1 MTRVVA
7 YLGEAVAS
15 LWRNK
20 VRSAL
25 TMLGMIIG
33 TSSIIAVFGLSKAAT
48 SGIEGT
54 LNSFGTFPITA
65 QVDATQDYPDRA
77 QIRYSDAAR
86 LAADLGDRVHEVQP
100 SWTRTWK
107 VTYGTTSDYYEVGT
121 TGVFQDDSLQMS
133 EGRKIDAQDVQ
144 SAARVVAISQTVAD
158 KFFPNGGAVGHVLTM
173 NANRYLI
180 VGVYAPIKSPLLT
193 SLGGSDFIAV
203 PYSTFYRA
211 VNLPPDNLSIYP
223 MPGVDVDV
231 LRSQITASLR
241 HVHGPQAQY
250 EIIDGAGALK
260 TFDNVLNI
268 AGAGLAAIGT
278 VALVVA
284 GIGIMNIMLVTVTER
299 TREIGLR
306 KSIGASRADIMLQ
319 FLMESI
325 VLATLGGGTGM
336 AFGLLFTIGGAELLS
351 KQLGDLII
359 PYVLVVSIALSF
371 SIAVGM
377 IFGIYPAFRAATMDP
392 IEALRS

>member
-1 MTRVVA
+1 MTRIVA

-20 VRSAL
+20 GRSAL

-33 TSSIIAVFGLSKAAT
+33 TSSIIAVFGLSKGAT

-54 LNSFGTFPITA
+54 LNSFGTFPITV
-65 QVDATQDYPDRA
+65 QVDTSQDYPDRA
-77 QIRYSDAAR
+77 TLRYSDAAR
-86 LAADLGDRVHEVQP
+86 VAADLGDRVHEVQP

-107 VTYGTTSDYYEVGT
+107 VTYGTTSDYYAVGT
-121 TGVFQDDSLQMS
+121 AGMFQDDSLGMS
-133 EGRKIDAQDVQ
+133 EGRKIGGEDVA

-158 KFFPNGGAVGHVLTM
+158 KFFPNGNAVGHVLTM
-173 NANRYLI
+173 NGDRYLI

-193 SLGGSDFIAV
+193 SLGGSDFIV
-203 PYSTFYRA
+203 IPYSTFYRA
-211 VNLPPDNLSIYP
+211 VNVPPDSLSIYP
-223 MPGVDVDV
+223 MPGVDADT
-231 LRSQITASLR
+231 LRAPITASLQ

-250 EIIDGAGALK
+250 EIIDGAGALRA
-260 TFDNVLNI
+260 FDNVLNI
-268 AGAGLAAIGT
+268 AGTGLAAIGT
-278 VALVVA
+278 VALIVA

-325 VLATLGGGTGM
+325 VLALLGGGTGM
-336 AFGLLFTIGGAELLS
+336 AFGLLFTIGGAELIS
-351 KQLGDLII
+351 RQLGDVVI
-359 PYVLVVSIALSF
+359 PYVLVVALALGF

-377 IFGIYPAFRAATMDP
+377 IFGVYPAFRAAAMDP